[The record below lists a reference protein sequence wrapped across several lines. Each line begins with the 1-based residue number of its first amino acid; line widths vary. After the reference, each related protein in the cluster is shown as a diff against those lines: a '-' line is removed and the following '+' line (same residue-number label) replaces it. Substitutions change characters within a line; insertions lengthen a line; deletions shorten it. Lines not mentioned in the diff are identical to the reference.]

1 MGASKLGRAII
12 STQFNRVFIDK
23 VFSLYK
29 VFCKYNLIKLW
40 SYTNFLIKIAV
51 QVISLS
57 SKHCFFFQ
65 CAARL
70 DQTILT
76 SEKLATYI

>member
-1 MGASKLGRAII
+1 MSANKLGRAVI

-29 VFCKYNLIKLW
+29 VFCKYNLIKPW

-57 SKHCFFFQ
+57 SKYCFFQ
-65 CAARL
+65 CVTRL